1 MLATFEMTMTAW
13 RGSRSAITPPRRM
26 NAGVRDRAGGEDE
39 TELGPR
45 AVQAVEHREREPD
58 RCHRGADEGRR
69 TRRVKQAEASFA
81 EWA

>member
-1 MLATFEMTMTAW
+1 MARQPVGDHAAEEDE
-13 RGSRSAITPPRRM
+13 R
-26 NAGVRDRAGGEDE
+26 GVRDRAGGEDE
-39 TELGPR
+39 TELGPC

-69 TRRVKQAEASFA
+69 TRRVEQAEASFA